1 MLHLSSPNCIFGNIA
16 LFLFAIFVHNSRQ
29 CVSFSQNSQNH
40 IFGNRQTAK
49 NDKGYRQD
57 GYAVVCFKKGLLL
70 LQGKQDCLWRL
81 RGRRDVIDSFFHQGD
96 ETVNIIRV
104 LNTNAVVTLDP
115 DGREIIVTG
124 AGIGFRKKRGELL
137 DDALV
142 DRIYRLESNEESRKL
157 QEFVQAVSEK
167 YLDIAEK
174 VVQAARIEEGLK
186 IKDTLYVTLTDH
198 INSALDRH
206 QAGIEL
212 KNMIRPDI
220 QKFYPK
226 EYAVGLKGIRWIREA
241 TGVELGA
248 DEAAFIAMH
257 IIASELDNNTPA
269 DVQKMTELIN
279 TILHIIRLHFK
290 IVFHED
296 SFSYQRFITHLK
308 FFSARIFSH
317 EPYKD
322 SMKEIYDVLIEQ
334 NTYVFSGVQKVAEFI
349 QKKYDYTLSID
360 ESLYL
365 LIHLKRILDEEQETK

>member
-1 MLHLSSPNCIFGNIA
+1 M
-16 LFLFAIFVHNSRQ
+16 
-29 CVSFSQNSQNH
+29 
-40 IFGNRQTAK
+40 
-49 NDKGYRQD
+49 
-57 GYAVVCFKKGLLL
+57 
-70 LQGKQDCLWRL
+70 
-81 RGRRDVIDSFFHQGD
+81 
-96 ETVNIIRV
+96 NIIRV

-174 VVQAARIEEGLK
+174 VVQDARIEEGLK

-349 QKKYDYTLSID
+349 QKKI
-360 ESLYL
+360 
-365 LIHLKRILDEEQETK
+365 

>member
-1 MLHLSSPNCIFGNIA
+1 M
-16 LFLFAIFVHNSRQ
+16 
-29 CVSFSQNSQNH
+29 
-40 IFGNRQTAK
+40 
-49 NDKGYRQD
+49 
-57 GYAVVCFKKGLLL
+57 
-70 LQGKQDCLWRL
+70 
-81 RGRRDVIDSFFHQGD
+81 
-96 ETVNIIRV
+96 NIIRV

-279 TILHIIRLHFK
+279 TILHIIRLYFK

>member
-1 MLHLSSPNCIFGNIA
+1 M
-16 LFLFAIFVHNSRQ
+16 
-29 CVSFSQNSQNH
+29 
-40 IFGNRQTAK
+40 
-49 NDKGYRQD
+49 
-57 GYAVVCFKKGLLL
+57 
-70 LQGKQDCLWRL
+70 
-81 RGRRDVIDSFFHQGD
+81 
-96 ETVNIIRV
+96 NIIRV